1 MVEFVRKHGGGE
13 AADGTPCITSVV
25 SMHEGCTAR
34 EALEHLVSNHL
45 AGKGGGLG
53 VVLGLAKGMASPP
66 ALTPP
71 APPTHVP
78 PSLFRDRARRPG
90 CCYHPLLP
98 LYLSTCSCPTGLPI
112 VDAEGAIVANFSVS
126 DVRHL
131 ASVTNKADT
140 EAALARPVLDFL
152 RAHRGDAPL
161 APPVTVQV
169 TDTVLVAIQLLAE
182 SHLHRVYIVD
192 EDRKPVG
199 VLSLTDVLR
208 ALVWVMDAEE

>member
-1 MVEFVRKHGGGE
+1 
-13 AADGTPCITSVV
+13 
-25 SMHEGCTAR
+25 
-34 EALEHLVSNHL
+34 
-45 AGKGGGLG
+45 
-53 VVLGLAKGMASPP
+53 
-66 ALTPP
+66 
-71 APPTHVP
+71 
-78 PSLFRDRARRPG
+78 
-90 CCYHPLLP
+90 
-98 LYLSTCSCPTGLPI
+98 